1 MNHGFYLKK
10 KSFSLL
16 IVLTVFLYFTQL
28 NIGAAE
34 IDEGPENILHP
45 FLNELSQTKSTYQ
58 KDEIRDKAV
67 KALNDYGYTAFALDS
82 ENHESIEKTLSTQ
95 LDKLGISEKDH
106 CIIYL
111 SNNSTSRT
119 RRSYSSDSFNYSY
132 GGNNYKLRYLTVTA
146 SDNPSYNK
154 SSSEGLLDTKT
165 REIIRSFLNS
175 TLTTFVGTQSQVIG
189 TISSIIGLTTD
200 NFSTAGNSTSH
211 LYAASTWTRKFTQVY
226 NTKYQSWYS
235 GSCVEYVE
243 RLWFIGGTYID
254 SRTNRSHRIPEI
266 TNTDT
271 VYSPNFSNASWK
283 CNHAVAGF
291 LNSYTFYDLTGS
303 CIYKVDGYG
312 SITHTEK
319 FY

>member
-1 MNHGFYLKK
+1 M
-10 KSFSLL
+10 

-175 TLTTFVGTQSQVIG
+175 T
-189 TISSIIGLTTD
+189 
-200 NFSTAGNSTSH
+200 SH

-312 SITHTEK
+312 SITHSEN